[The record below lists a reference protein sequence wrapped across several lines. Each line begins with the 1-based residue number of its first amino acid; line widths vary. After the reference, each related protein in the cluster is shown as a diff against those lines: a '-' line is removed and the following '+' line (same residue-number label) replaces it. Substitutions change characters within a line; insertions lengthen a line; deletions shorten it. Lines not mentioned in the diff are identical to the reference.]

1 MPSIGSRTNV
11 NEKRNIQSAEE
22 AYLFPASMPPKYT
35 IFDLFPFSLLIK
47 IFAKRGHE
55 VKGKKAA
62 RIRAKMMQKT
72 VSHNLPLEISLYL
85 SSYIACLQSRKT
97 CDVPTTNALLA
108 ALLQLGDSLSGLER
122 ILTTPVPFSYSIHL
136 WVVTILYC
144 LALPL
149 QVWKPLQWMTIPAS
163 TIVTFMFFGF
173 LVAGEEIENPF
184 GYDKNDL
191 NLDHFTANIIRSEL
205 KAVTSSPPP
214 DVGKWAFAPE
224 NNCLSGDNTGDR
236 FTPEEWVER
245 GHRSIQAHL
254 SRV

>member
-85 SSYIACLQSRKT
+85 VSLRKFSSISCPLPDLASR
-97 CDVPTTNALLA
+97 A
-108 ALLQLGDSLSGLER
+108 R
-122 ILTTPVPFSYSIHL
+122 ILRVCKVARPV
-136 WVVTILYC
+136 
-144 LALPL
+144 
-149 QVWKPLQWMTIPAS
+149 
-163 TIVTFMFFGF
+163 MFR
-173 LVAGEEIENPF
+173 LRVRI
-184 GYDKNDL
+184 
-191 NLDHFTANIIRSEL
+191 
-205 KAVTSSPPP
+205 SS
-214 DVGKWAFAPE
+214 
-224 NNCLSGDNTGDR
+224 N
-236 FTPEEWVER
+236 
-245 GHRSIQAHL
+245 L
-254 SRV
+254 SR